1 MQYNKTIEQ
10 MKQQEFPDEVF
21 KLVSQIPPEKFQ
33 ENNSFTLKD
42 VFINETKQNQQK
54 DKQKIKTFFDA
65 TYSYNGLNVLNKHE
79 VNVKYQNQN
88 QQSNEKIELLTN
100 KQLGKQEGQNDYEG
114 LTKPNAF
121 QRPKSQG
128 FNAKN
133 GLEPKTY
140 GYEQNKTQNEG
151 ENNNSEKQKD
161 KNQNSQINQP
171 KTEKETQNEP
181 KNSVP
186 NYLKDITIEVGF
198 QLESKNGSKFD
209 AKSAKVLESKK
220 QNAKS
225 SAMLNKQKEKLQI
238 DKIKLASILQIQLQI
253 LKLKSTSLNKSMIK
267 QKQQGYQTNYY
278 YSKYSYTSTNYQTNF
293 YTLQNYYLK
302 KLIQKI
308 YYLCELALL
317 KLKSEEIQQQQKTK
331 LIQIEEVQ
339 QILREHRG
347 LDPLLT
353 KDTNML
359 NALLQ
364 AIYNTEA
371 GYNAILRGP
380 NDRETIERIE
390 QAGKYDYIDRDDQS
404 VVSALQLIFLRLIY
418 SQKQSISTAKFCK
431 ALGIDT
437 GKQEDAN
444 ELMKTVLDKLERT
457 SKAHDT
463 KNKFDHTL
471 QVYQETFEGHAAL
484 TVRCQQC
491 QCASLS
497 TTNFTDVL
505 LPVETSF
512 FACFAATVKEQEVEQ
527 QCEKCQKT
535 CKVMQYSSAQS
546 VPDLLCMTLLRLK
559 RNEQGKEV
567 KFPIFLDL
575 EFIKHCNVLELGNGK
590 SVAEMAEL
598 FKMVMMPWLFFKVEP
613 RKITVKDKATELL
626 LQNEPFVQHLKI
638 HYQKVTCEDL
648 FTDSEDELLKIP
660 EFTNTPNNL
669 YMLRTIVRQ
678 SNDRFCTIALERPN
692 MVDRFQILKFDNQFV
707 QKIENKAEEISA
719 GENCKFFYEKVRS
732 YEHGSSYNLSNFV
745 QNRITE
751 ENKK

>member
-1 MQYNKTIEQ
+1 MH
-10 MKQQEFPDEVF
+10 DL
-21 KLVSQIPPEKFQ
+21 KLILEKLQTSVSEYKFEIKKPPESNFNTFVTKVNPRLQ
-33 ENNSFTLKD
+33 N
-42 VFINETKQNQQK
+42 FIQNYQPPK
-54 DKQKIKTFFDA
+54 LNGEKTP
-65 TYSYNGLNVLNKHE
+65 NG
-79 VNVKYQNQN
+79 
-88 QQSNEKIELLTN
+88 
-100 KQLGKQEGQNDYEG
+100 
-114 LTKPNAF
+114 
-121 QRPKSQG
+121 
-128 FNAKN
+128 
-133 GLEPKTY
+133 
-140 GYEQNKTQNEG
+140 
-151 ENNNSEKQKD
+151 
-161 KNQNSQINQP
+161 
-171 KTEKETQNEP
+171 QNEP
-181 KNSVP
+181 TPNQKEADERRKKGEENALNKNKQDELNQLRGKFNSLEEK
-186 NYLKDITIEVGF
+186 LKLNQTKLEKTISTKVNDITR
-198 QLESKNGSKFD
+198 
-209 AKSAKVLESKK
+209 K
-220 QNAKS
+220 QN
-225 SAMLNKQKEKLQI
+225 E
-238 DKIKLASILQIQLQI
+238 
-253 LKLKSTSLNKSMIK
+253 
-267 QKQQGYQTNYY
+267 
-278 YSKYSYTSTNYQTNF
+278 
-293 YTLQNYYLK
+293 LK
-302 KLIQKI
+302 KNI
-308 YYLCELALL
+308 
-317 KLKSEEIQQQQKTK
+317 IQQQKK
-331 LIQIEEVQ
+331 LVNSKKEELEKDQEKLYKIKREFKNTLAIIEEVQ

-347 LDPLLT
+347 LDLLNENKNT
-353 KDTNML
+353 SML

-364 AIYNTEA
+364 AIYNTDA

-380 NDRETIERIE
+380 NDKEVIERIE
-390 QAGKYDYIDRDDQS
+390 QANELEPIDKDDQS
-404 VVSALQLIFLRLIY
+404 VVSALQLIFLRMIY
-418 SQKQSISTAKFCK
+418 SQKQSLSTVKFCK

-444 ELMKTVLDKLERT
+444 ELMKYILETLERA

-463 KNKFDHTL
+463 KNIFEHTL
-471 QVYQETFEGHAAL
+471 QVYKETFEGHAAL

-598 FKMVMMPWLFFKVEP
+598 FKMVMMPWLFFQVEP
-613 RKITVKDKATELL
+613 RQITVKEEAAKSLL
-626 LQNEPFVQHLKI
+626 ISKPFAEHLKT

-648 FTDSEDELLKIP
+648 FTDSADELLKIP
-660 EFTNTPNNL
+660 EFSNTPNNL

-678 SNDRFCTIALERPN
+678 SNDRFHTIALVRPN

-707 QKIENKAEEISA
+707 TKIDKKAEEISA

-732 YEHGSSYNLSNFV
+732 YEHGASYNLSNFV

-751 ENKK
+751 ENRK